1 VTFSACRSGVDNATC
16 AISPLLQAVVTFD
29 DYPTTGNAQPM
40 ASVCTW
46 SCGEGMT
53 VNEWAWS
60 PPSS

>member
-1 VTFSACRSGVDNATC
+1 VDNATC
-16 AISPLLQAVVTFD
+16 ATSPLLQAVVTFD